1 MQAKKDDLILQ
12 LGKGLGVQVP
22 ILRVLSLLIEVAD
35 RPNAVVLETA
45 ILYTKTML
53 GMVEA
58 PIDQVGIKTFAN
70 RIGDYLMASAVL
82 PMYVKVKIVAL
93 AQALLAYSENPSKDR
108 ERAVLTAL
116 STVEGIVKDV
126 EREQY
131 QCPFDSCTTGF
142 CFA

>member
-22 ILRVLSLLIEVAD
+22 ILRVLSLLIEVMD

-131 QCPFDSCTTGF
+131 QRPFDLQITDI

>member
-1 MQAKKDDLILQ
+1 MQAKKEDLILQ

-22 ILRVLSLLIEVAD
+22 ILRVLSLLIEVTD

-58 PIDQVGIKTFAN
+58 PINQVGIKTFAN

-131 QCPFDSCTTGF
+131 QRPFDLSTTDF

>member
-1 MQAKKDDLILQ
+1 MQAKKEDLILQ

-22 ILRVLSLLIEVAD
+22 VLRVLSLLIEVAD

-70 RIGDYLMASAVL
+70 RIGDYLLASTVL

-93 AQALLAYSENPSKDR
+93 AQALLAYSENPTKDR
-108 ERAVLTAL
+108 ERAVLSAL
-116 STVEGIVKDV
+116 STVEGVVKDV

-131 QCPFDSCTTGF
+131 QRPFDLSTTDF

>member
-1 MQAKKDDLILQ
+1 MQAKKEDLILQ

-22 ILRVLSLLIEVAD
+22 ILRVLSLLIEVTD

-93 AQALLAYSENPSKDR
+93 AQALLAYSENPTKDR

-131 QCPFDSCTTGF
+131 QRPFDSCATDF

>member
-1 MQAKKDDLILQ
+1 MQAKKEDLILQ

-45 ILYTKTML
+45 VLYTKTML

-70 RIGDYLMASAVL
+70 RIGDYLLASAVL

-131 QCPFDSCTTGF
+131 RRPFDPRTTAF

>member
-1 MQAKKDDLILQ
+1 MQAKKEDLILQ

-22 ILRVLSLLIEVAD
+22 ILRVLSLLIEVTD

-58 PIDQVGIKTFAN
+58 PINQVGIKTFAN

-82 PMYVKVKIVAL
+82 PMYVKVKIVTL
-93 AQALLAYSENPSKDR
+93 AQALLAYSENPTKDR
-108 ERAVLTAL
+108 ERAVLVAL

-131 QCPFDSCTTGF
+131 QRPFDSCATDV

>member
-1 MQAKKDDLILQ
+1 MQAKKEDLILQ

-22 ILRVLSLLIEVAD
+22 ILRVLSLLIEVTD

-58 PIDQVGIKTFAN
+58 PINQVGIKTFAN

-131 QCPFDSCTTGF
+131 QRPFDLSITDF
-142 CFA
+142 CFV

>member
-1 MQAKKDDLILQ
+1 MQAKKEDLILQ

-22 ILRVLSLLIEVAD
+22 ILRVLSLLIEVTD

-58 PIDQVGIKTFAN
+58 PINQVGIKTFAN

-131 QCPFDSCTTGF
+131 QRPFDLSVTDF

>member
-1 MQAKKDDLILQ
+1 MQAKKETLILQ
-12 LGKGLGVQVP
+12 LGKGLGVQEP
-22 ILRVLSLLIEVAD
+22 IVRVLSLLIEVAD

-58 PIDQVGIKTFAN
+58 PSGQVGVKTFAN
-70 RIGDYLMASAVL
+70 RITDYLLASAEL
-82 PMYVKVKIVAL
+82 PMYVKVKVVAL

-108 ERAVLTAL
+108 ERAVLVAL

-131 QCPFDSCTTGF
+131 QRPFETAHLS
-142 CFA
+142 FA

>member
-1 MQAKKDDLILQ
+1 MQAKKEDLILQ

-22 ILRVLSLLIEVAD
+22 ILRVLSLLIEVTD

-58 PIDQVGIKTFAN
+58 PINQVGIKTFAN

-93 AQALLAYSENPSKDR
+93 AQALLAYSENPTKDR

-131 QCPFDSCTTGF
+131 QSPFDLSTTDF

>member
-1 MQAKKDDLILQ
+1 MQAKKEDLILQ

-45 ILYTKTML
+45 VLYTKTML

-70 RIGDYLMASAVL
+70 RIGDYLLASAVL
-82 PMYVKVKIVAL
+82 PMYVKVKVVAL

-108 ERAVLTAL
+108 ERVVLTAL

-131 QCPFDSCTTGF
+131 QRPFDLSATGF

>member
-22 ILRVLSLLIEVAD
+22 ILRVLSLLIEVMD

-45 ILYTKTML
+45 VLYTKTML

-131 QCPFDSCTTGF
+131 QCPFDSCATGF

>member
-1 MQAKKDDLILQ
+1 MQAKKEDLILQ

-22 ILRVLSLLIEVAD
+22 ILRVLSLLIEVMD

-45 ILYTKTML
+45 VLYTKTML

-70 RIGDYLMASAVL
+70 RIGDYLLASAVL

-131 QCPFDSCTTGF
+131 QRPFDPRTTAF
-142 CFA
+142 RFA